1 MRILLITYNF
11 LQYYNASSIQ
21 ARRFFLELAEN
32 GHRITVL
39 TNKEKNT
46 FKFQHKNIEVIEI
59 FSIKK
64 KFGFKL
70 ASILKLW
77 ELNFMPDWDLLLW
90 NPFVWFKLFLLRKEK
105 FDFVHTISA
114 PASTQLIPLLW
125 KNKGNTK
132 WIAQFYDPW
141 VDNSY
146 IKLRFLFFQKLN
158 LYFEKMVAQNADL
171 IIHTNRYVENHW
183 NNRYGETFIKNKLIL
198 PLCIKASSDG
208 EGLKQFSNENGK
220 ITISHIGSIYGKR
233 NLNALIDALNILFNQ
248 DKTLF
253 EKLSVDLVGFL
264 LATEISKIKKLDF
277 AFIFNFIGEVPYV
290 ESLNYMVK
298 SSLLV
303 LIEEESDESLFFPSK
318 LTDYLSLQKPI
329 LGIVPKNCVSR
340 DILQQN
346 GHFCFEYSDIDGI
359 ANYIKIFPNIVNS
372 PEKIN
377 SKVSEL
383 YTENVITTYLEAI
396 LRL

>member
-1 MRILLITYNF
+1 MRILVITYNF

-21 ARRFFLELAEN
+21 ARRFFLELAN
-32 GHRITVL
+32 RGYKITVI
-39 TNKEKNT
+39 TNKDRTNIN
-46 FKFQHKNIEVIEI
+46 FQHENISVYQL

-64 KFGFKL
+64 KLFNKV
-70 ASILKLW
+70 ASLLRFN

-90 NPFVWFKLFLLRKEK
+90 NPFVWFKLFLLRKVK

-146 IKLRFLFFQKLN
+146 IKLRFQFFQKLN

-183 NNRYGETFIKNKLIL
+183 NNRYGETLIKNKLIL
-198 PLCIKASSDG
+198 PLCIKASSDD
-208 EGLKQFSNENGK
+208 EEIKQFSNENGK
-220 ITISHIGSIYGKR
+220 ITISHVGSFYGNR
-233 NLNALIDALNILFNQ
+233 NLNALIGALNILFNL
-248 DKTLF
+248 DKTIF
-253 EKLSVDLVGFL
+253 EKLSVDLVGCL
-264 LATEISKIKKLDF
+264 PATEITKIKELDF
-277 AFIFNFIGEVPYV
+277 AFIFNFIGEVSYV
-290 ESLNYMVK
+290 ESMNYMVK

-329 LGIVPKNCVSR
+329 IGIVPKHCVSR
-340 DILQQN
+340 DILQKN
-346 GHFCFEYSDIDGI
+346 GHSCFEYFDIDGI
-359 ANYIKIFPNIVNS
+359 AKYIKIFPNNVNS
-372 PEKIN
+372 SEKMN
-377 SKVSEL
+377 CNVSEL
-383 YTENVITTYLEAI
+383 YSENVISNYIESI
-396 LRL
+396 LNL

>member
-90 NPFVWFKLFLLRKEK
+90 NPFVWFKLFFLRKEK

-277 AFIFNFIGEVPYV
+277 AFIFNFIGEVSYV

-383 YTENVITTYLEAI
+383 YTENVISTYLEAI

>member
-77 ELNFMPDWDLLLW
+77 ELNFMPDWDLFLW

-146 IKLRFLFFQKLN
+146 IKLRFLSFQKLN

-208 EGLKQFSNENGK
+208 ERLKQFSNVNGK

-277 AFIFNFIGEVPYV
+277 AFIFNFIGEVSYV
-290 ESLNYMVK
+290 ESMNYMVK

-340 DILQQN
+340 EILQQN
-346 GHFCFEYSDIDGI
+346 GHSCFEYSDIDDI

-383 YTENVITTYLEAI
+383 YTENVISTYLEAI